1 MCRQE
6 KYLRYKRLKKQIKA
20 ARTSREQYLEAFA
33 QVKGTHGRTR
43 VTLAQLS
50 HFCCQLIMADIT
62 GCEADVLLSVE
73 HMQEDHK
80 FYRLLVRV
88 HPSCVVCVRCVRR
101 VCAVCVCGADDGQD
115 TRASHS
121 RGRAHR
127 KMIWT

>member
-1 MCRQE
+1 
-6 KYLRYKRLKKQIKA
+6 
-20 ARTSREQYLEAFA
+20 
-33 QVKGTHGRTR
+33 
-43 VTLAQLS
+43 
-50 HFCCQLIMADIT
+50 MADIT

-88 HPSCVVCVRCVRR
+88 HPSLVCVCVCG
-101 VCAVCVCGADDGQD
+101 VCGVCGVCVCGADDGPD